1 MPAVSWLLV
10 ALSSATLAMSFA
22 LLAEVSSKVRAGDRA
37 LALGWW
43 ILGSAATA
51 CGVWASRTLAQVAL
65 APPLVE
71 PTSLLA
77 LAGTW
82 LLSVL
87 GLGVAFALARGVERR
102 GHRLASQAAAL
113 AVLCIGLSALIFPSP
128 ASWLTTE
135 GLAPLGATALACGLA
150 FAMLRR
156 AGSAGESGREM
167 AIRWGAAWLFGLGI
181 TAADLLGAHPAM
193 MAVGA
198 DDLPLA
204 PVDVRIN
211 LLLAGFGA
219 MALSLTMLGAA
230 IDRRLR
236 GRTNELASSLS
247 EANTRLRDLAMRDPL
262 TRLPNRLQFEES
274 LADLLARSDDSKTS
288 LAVLFIDLDG
298 FKPINDS
305 FGHVIGDSV
314 LCEIGRR
321 LKSLVRDGE
330 AVARIG
336 GDEFLMLVDKPAS
349 EDAVAALAQRVLDAL
364 VRPYRMPN
372 GLDVELSCSVGIA
385 VHPQHG
391 PAAKLIA
398 NADAAMYAAK
408 GAGGA
413 TYAFFEPRM
422 ELDARDQLELQH
434 DLRLALE
441 GHQLELYYQPKVD
454 GRSGQITGAEALV
467 RWHHPRRGL
476 ISPGLFIPVAER
488 FGMIGAVG
496 SWVIEEAC
504 RQIRAWLDGGLRM
517 RVAVNLSMHQLRQ
530 EDLVDRIREAVRRHR
545 IDASLLT
552 FEITESVAMEDT
564 QATMRAFDH
573 LAKFGAILSIDDF
586 GTGYSSLAY
595 LRKLPAKQL
604 KIDRSFIADLD
615 QSSDAL
621 AVVDAVIRLAHAL
634 GLCVVA
640 EGVETERQR
649 DILLKLHCDELQGFL
664 FAKPMPARMLTF
676 WAMEAE
682 EPQERDF
689 RPSLYVDIDHESAA
703 MH

>member
-1 MPAVSWLLV
+1 MNSLLSLFGLLAV
-10 ALSSATLAMSFA
+10 LSTVTTAFSFA
-22 LLAEVSSKVRAGDRA
+22 LLIDASTKVRAADRA

-43 ILGSAATA
+43 VLGSAGVASGLWCGHLLLLAGFATEGA
-51 CGVWASRTLAQVAL
+51 AT
-65 APPLVE
+65 P
-71 PTSLLA
+71 SLLA
-77 LAGTW
+77 LLGTW
-82 LLSVL
+82 V
-87 GLGVAFALARGVERR
+87 VAATGI
-102 GHRLASQAAAL
+102 AAAL
-113 AVLCIGLSALIFPSP
+113 AVARNVDSRRQRALVLSLMTALLSVALAALVLPLP
-128 ASWLTTE
+128 DRWLGDPWLTGVGTM
-135 GLAPLGATALACGLA
+135 LATAALAAMA
-150 FAMLRR
+150 FRWRPERSADGHPPALRLI
-156 AGSAGESGREM
+156 AGSLFAVGLLAGEWM
-167 AIRWGAAWLFGLGI
+167 AHAPDGLI
-181 TAADLLGAHPAM
+181 AADALPAT
-193 MAVGA
+193 
-198 DDLPLA
+198 DL
-204 PVDVRIN
+204 RIP

-219 MALSLTMLGAA
+219 MALTLISVGAA

-236 GRTNELASSLS
+236 GRTTELAGSLS

-274 LADLLARSDDSKTS
+274 LTDMLARASGEAS

-305 FGHVIGDSV
+305 FGHVVGDSV

-330 AVARIG
+330 AVARVG
-336 GDEFLMLVDKPAS
+336 GDEFLMLVDRPVHA
-349 EDAVAALAQRVLDAL
+349 DAVAELAQRVLSAL

-385 VHPQHG
+385 LHPQHG
-391 PAAKLIA
+391 PASKLIA

-408 GAGGA
+408 RAGGA
-413 TYAFFEPRM
+413 TYAFFEPCM

-434 DLRLALE
+434 DLRAALE
-441 GHQLELYYQPKVD
+441 HNQLELYYQPKVD
-454 GRSGQITGAEALV
+454 GRSGQITGAEALL

-476 ISPGLFIPVAER
+476 VSPGVFVPVAER
-488 FGMIGAVG
+488 FGMISQVG

-504 RQIRAWLDGGLRM
+504 RQVRAWLDGGLRI
-517 RVAVNLSMHQLRQ
+517 RVAVNLSVHQLRQ
-530 EDLVDRIREAVRRHR
+530 EDLVDRILDAVARHR
-545 IDASLLT
+545 IDAALLT

-564 QATMRAFDH
+564 QITQRAFEQ
-573 LAKFGAILSIDDF
+573 LARTGAILSIDDF

-604 KIDRSFIADLD
+604 KIDRSFVSDLD

-634 GLCVVA
+634 GLRVVA

-649 DILLKLHCDELQGFL
+649 DILLRLRCDELQGFL

-676 WAMEAE
+676 WAMDAD
-682 EPQERDF
+682 EPAHPDF
-689 RPSLYVDIDHESAA
+689 RPSTYTGFESSA

>member
-1 MPAVSWLLV
+1 MNLLTPLFWLLV
-10 ALSSATLAMSFA
+10 VLSTVTTAFSFA
-22 LLAEVSSKVRAGDRA
+22 LLIDASTKLRAADRT

-43 ILGSAATA
+43 VLGSAGVASGLW
-51 CGVWASRTLAQVAL
+51 CGRLL
-65 APPLVE
+65 
-71 PTSLLA
+71 LLA
-77 LAGTW
+77 AFATQGAPSPSLFALLGTW
-82 LLSVL
+82 VMAAA
-87 GLGVAFALARGVERR
+87 GV
-102 GHRLASQAAAL
+102 AAAL
-113 AVLCIGLSALIFPSP
+113 AAARSIDSRRQRALLLSLMTALLSVGLAALVLPPPDRWLGEP
-128 ASWLTTE
+128 WLTGVGTMI
-135 GLAPLGATALACGLA
+135 GGAALAALVFRLRPQRSAENHPAALRLIAGGL
-150 FAMLRR
+150 FA
-156 AGSAGESGREM
+156 AGTLAGEWFAHAPAGGVS
-167 AIRWGAAWLFGLGI
+167 
-181 TAADLLGAHPAM
+181 ADAP
-193 MAVGA
+193 
-198 DDLPLA
+198 
-204 PVDVRIN
+204 PVDLRIP

-219 MALSLTMLGAA
+219 MALTLISVGAA

-236 GRTNELASSLS
+236 GRTTELAGSLS

-274 LADLLARSDDSKTS
+274 LTDMLARASDEAS

-305 FGHVIGDSV
+305 YGHVVGDSV

-330 AVARIG
+330 AVARVG
-336 GDEFLMLVDKPAS
+336 GDEFLMLVDHPAHA
-349 EDAVAALAQRVLDAL
+349 DAVAELAQRVLTAL

-385 VHPQHG
+385 LHPQHG
-391 PAAKLIA
+391 PASKLIA

-408 GAGGA
+408 RAGGA
-413 TYAFFEPRM
+413 TYAFFEARM
-422 ELDARDQLELQH
+422 ELDVRDQLELQH
-434 DLRLALE
+434 DLRAALE
-441 GHQLELYYQPKVD
+441 HNQLELYYQPKVD
-454 GRSGQITGAEALV
+454 GRSGQITGAEALL

-476 ISPGLFIPVAER
+476 VSPGVFVPVAER
-488 FGMIGAVG
+488 FGMISQVG

-504 RQIRAWLDGGLRM
+504 RQVRAWLDGGLRI
-517 RVAVNLSMHQLRQ
+517 RVAVNLSVHQLRQ
-530 EDLVDRIREAVRRHR
+530 EDLVDRILDAVARHR
-545 IDASLLT
+545 IDAALLT

-564 QATMRAFDH
+564 QVTQRAFEQ
-573 LAKFGAILSIDDF
+573 LARTGAILSIDDF

-604 KIDRSFIADLD
+604 KIDRSFVADLD

-634 GLCVVA
+634 GLRVVA

-649 DILLKLHCDELQGFL
+649 DILLRLRCDELQGFF

-676 WAMEAE
+676 WAMDAE
-682 EPQERDF
+682 EPAHPDF
-689 RPSLYVDIDHESAA
+689 RPSTYTGLESSA